1 MAKSVAVKQLQGA
14 NETAWFTCG
23 LSAMQARYLTTVRQL
38 LGAYQH
44 AGGFEQRQIDIG
56 WTFNGAGFARQA
68 IAQRRVQFSTG
79 EWVSHPAHL
88 KSGPDRIGTAAR
100 GHHLIVCRDK
110 RWTHDAGLF
119 QATAAAV
126 ALLQVADERPV
137 FERKREHRLKWKL
150 ERTSKILAQMTVD
163 SMGL

>member
-1 MAKSVAVKQLQGA
+1 MSVRPQFERGA
-14 NETAWFTCG
+14 ND
-23 LSAMQARYLTTVRQL
+23 V
-38 LGAYQH
+38 GA
-44 AGGFEQRQIDIG
+44 
-56 WTFNGAGFARQA
+56 
-68 IAQRRVQFSTG
+68 
-79 EWVSHPAHL
+79 
-88 KSGPDRIGTAAR
+88 AAR
-100 GHHLIVCRDK
+100 GHHLVVCRHK

-119 QATAAAV
+119 QAAAAAV